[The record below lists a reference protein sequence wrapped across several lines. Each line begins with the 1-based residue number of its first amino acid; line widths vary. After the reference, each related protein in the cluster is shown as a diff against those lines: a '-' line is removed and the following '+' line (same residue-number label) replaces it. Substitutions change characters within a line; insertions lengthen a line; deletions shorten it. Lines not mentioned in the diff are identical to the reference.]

1 MTIVKENALAPAQ
14 NGTMSSL
21 LRPLLC
27 LVAALALTLSGVT
40 LAAATVH
47 GPVTEMVICGD
58 GGAETIRLDARGNPV
73 DGDQC
78 CDCMDCL
85 TMAAALPTA
94 LPPGATLPAAVA
106 VNPALPVAQLPGP
119 RPSLSPQPRGPPVAA
134 PLACVLPPQVG
145 LFHVALDQTQVQ
157 RGKAM
162 PKTGHTHEVAR

>member
-1 MTIVKENALAPAQ
+1 LINIKAGSRDRVDKGRM
-14 NGTMSSL
+14 SL

-27 LVAALALTLSGVT
+27 LVAALALTLSGVA

-73 DGDQC
+73 KGNQC
-78 CDCMDCL
+78 CDCLDCL
-85 TMAAALPTA
+85 AMAASLPIPAL
-94 LPPGATLPAAVA
+94 PGATLPAAVTA
-106 VNPALPVAQLPGP
+106 SPALPVAQRPGP
-119 RPSLSPQPRGPPVAA
+119 LPCLAPLPRGPPAA
-134 PLACVLPPQVG
+134 TPLPCVLPPQAG
-145 LFHVALDQTQVQ
+145 LFHVALDQTQVP